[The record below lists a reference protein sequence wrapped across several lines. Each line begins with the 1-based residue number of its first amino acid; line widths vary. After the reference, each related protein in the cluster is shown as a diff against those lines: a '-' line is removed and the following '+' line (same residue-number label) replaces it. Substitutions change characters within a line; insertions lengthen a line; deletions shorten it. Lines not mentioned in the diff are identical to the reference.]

1 MWKKRGYV
9 TQKYLTRAVEITGLP
24 PHLLNPYIPV
34 VKTQIQKV

>member
-1 MWKKRGYV
+1 
-9 TQKYLTRAVEITGLP
+9 VEITGLP